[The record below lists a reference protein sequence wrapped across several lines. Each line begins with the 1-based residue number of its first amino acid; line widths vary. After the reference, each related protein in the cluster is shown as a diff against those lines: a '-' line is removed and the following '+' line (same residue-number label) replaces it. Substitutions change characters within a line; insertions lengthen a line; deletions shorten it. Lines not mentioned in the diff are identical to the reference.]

1 MTDCER
7 FANAKRALYASASR
21 CRDAPHPA
29 RPERNDGGRKN
40 APALSD
46 MRSKSTLKASFPRRN
61 GSAER
66 RLLRKGRCRRW
77 RTGRREH
84 AVSRRRGSSYSPVG
98 AESFGGKIHRAGI
111 LKRRASTTRKTNLR
125 RALTQSLNF
134 APWRA
139 ASLALLGPYS
149 GRFRGASVKSA
160 RASALMKHPLLCNRS
175 IVTTWS

>member
-1 MTDCER
+1 MRARVAAALHTQRDPRETTAAARRASLER
-7 FANAKRALYASASR
+7 YEKQVDPEGILPAKERKRRAKAAQKRQMQAMAYRSAR
-21 CRDAPHPA
+21 A
-29 RPERNDGGRKN
+29 RRQPKTRQQLQPG
-40 APALSD
+40 
-46 MRSKSTLKASFPRRN
+46 
-61 GSAER
+61 
-66 RLLRKGRCRRW
+66 W
-77 RTGRREH
+77 Q
-84 AVSRRRGSSYSPVG
+84 
-98 AESFGGKIHRAGI
+98 ESFGGKIHRAGI